1 MDKALDTI
9 EYHGFKIK
17 IYPDEIVD
25 NPRDWENLHTM
36 TCFHRRYVLGDKHD
50 LKTGMFSSWKEI
62 KNHLIKNE
70 NARII
75 QPLYMLDHSG
85 LTIRMR
91 GFGDVDPQGWDWEQI
106 GYIWVDRKKILKE
119 LNCKRITSKIR
130 ELVKK
135 IMEAEVDVYNQYLSG
150 EIYGYV
156 IEPSTGDYDSI
167 WGFYGDDHEKSGLME
182 SARETIDSWHEE
194 TEEMR
199 TLATMEEVGC
209 LPM

>member
-1 MDKALDTI
+1 MDAIETI
-9 EYHGFKIK
+9 EYRGFKIN

-25 NPRDWENLHTM
+25 ATPRDWNNLCTM
-36 TCFHRRYVLGDKHD
+36 TCFHQKYNLGDKHE
-50 LKTGMFSSWKEI
+50 LKSDMFKNWQEI
-62 KNHLIKNE
+62 RDHLIAE
-70 NARII
+70 GSYLI

-91 GFGDVDPQGWDWEQI
+91 GFGDVDPQSWDWGQI